1 MPVMEELSEN
11 YMAFFMMPDLQRKLL
26 MRKGMAAAAG
36 GGRALSVVRR
46 IASVFGKG
54 AGAFLASACL
64 MLGSLPVPAAAAPRT
79 IQIIEQSN
87 LRFGK
92 IAVPY
97 SGERVVGTDGSVR
110 DTGILS
116 AGAADTGPAKFV
128 VTYDR
133 GNEGKRVITVEVQLG
148 ISSGLYSNGGVEARL
163 KNLTSDIPGY
173 AMIADGQIVTLS
185 LPNCQTRV
193 CRTEFTIGATLQV
206 TNTGG
211 GAEVVIPTYLDV
223 TVVSID

>member
-1 MPVMEELSEN
+1 MHKSV
-11 YMAFFMMPDLQRKLL
+11 AT
-26 MRKGMAAAAG
+26 AASG
-36 GGRALSVVRR
+36 ERVLRVGRGIACEFSKR
-46 IASVFGKG
+46 IGVF
-54 AGAFLASACL
+54 LTSACL
-64 MLGSLPVPAAAAPRT
+64 ILGSLPALAVAAPGT
-79 IQIIEQSN
+79 IQIVEQN
-87 LRFGK
+87 HLRFGK

-116 AGAADTGPAKFV
+116 AGAADTGPARFV

-133 GNEGKRVITVEVQLG
+133 GNASNRVLNIEVQLS
-148 ISSGLYSNGGVEARL
+148 ISSGIYSSGGVEARL
-163 KNLTSDIPGY
+163 KNLTSDIPGQ
-173 AMIADGQIVTLS
+173 ATIAEGQIVTLH
-185 LPNCQTRV
+185 LPSCQTRV

-223 TVVSID
+223 VVISID